1 MMPTLR
7 NGDQLI
13 VSKYPYG
20 WSYASVSFHLAPKVK
35 GRLFGTLPQR
45 GDIVVLEH
53 PVTRIDYIKRVIGL
67 PGDTIELRQG
77 ALIINGKPIR
87 REVQPMLSIPVDA
100 NLPGPD
106 SSLFRFVTRDA
117 TGRAVLE
124 LPVVR
129 EKIGRAACRERVCRY
144 V

>member
-1 MMPTLR
+1 MNDKNDGLYRWRSLFFCKQKTAYEMR
-7 NGDQLI
+7 ISD
-13 VSKYPYG
+13 
-20 WSYASVSFHLAPKVK
+20 WSSDVCSSDL
-35 GRLFGTLPQR
+35 
-45 GDIVVLEH
+45 LEH

-87 REVQPMLSIPVDA
+87 RAVQPMLSIPVDA

-106 SSLFRFVTRDA
+106 SSLYRFVTRDA
-117 TGRAVLE
+117 NGRAVLE

-129 EKIGRAACRERVCRY
+129 ETLPDRKGVG
-144 V
+144 